1 MILVGL
7 TGGIGSGKSTVSQLL
22 SERGAIIVDADA
34 VAREL
39 QQPGTEVL
47 RLMAEAFGQEI
58 CNADGSLNRQAVA
71 DRVFGNAEALKIL
84 NGIVHPAIGK
94 EMNRRIEEQRSTNN
108 VVVLDIP
115 LLVENPREGL
125 CGVIVVDVPVDIA
138 VDRLVS
144 ARGMVKEDAEARVS
158 RQASREDR
166 RAIADKVI
174 DNSRDLEFLRQQ
186 VDEVWAWM
194 QTLPAAAPDAGKQV
208 RPEVKK

>member
-144 ARGMVKEDAEARVS
+144 ARGMAKEDAEARVS

>member
-34 VAREL
+34 VAREV
-39 QQPGTEVL
+39 QQPGSEVL

-71 DRVFGNAEALKIL
+71 DKVFENADALKTL

-125 CGVIVVDVPVDIA
+125 CGVVVVDVPVEIA

-144 ARGMVKEDAEARVS
+144 ARGMAKEDAEARVS

-166 RAIADKVI
+166 KAIADQVI

>member
-1 MILVGL
+1 
-7 TGGIGSGKSTVSQLL
+7 
-22 SERGAIIVDADA
+22 
-34 VAREL
+34 
-39 QQPGTEVL
+39 
-47 RLMAEAFGQEI
+47 
-58 CNADGSLNRQAVA
+58 VA
-71 DRVFGNAEALKIL
+71 DKDFGHAEALKTL

-144 ARGMVKEDAEARVS
+144 ARGMAKDDAEARVS

-166 RAIADKVI
+166 KAIADKVI

>member
-47 RLMAEAFGQEI
+47 RRMAEAFGQEI

-71 DRVFGNAEALKIL
+71 DKVFGNAEALKIL

>member
-1 MILVGL
+1 
-7 TGGIGSGKSTVSQLL
+7 
-22 SERGAIIVDADA
+22 
-34 VAREL
+34 
-39 QQPGTEVL
+39 
-47 RLMAEAFGQEI
+47 
-58 CNADGSLNRQAVA
+58 
-71 DRVFGNAEALKIL
+71 LKTL

-144 ARGMVKEDAEARVS
+144 ARGMAKDDAEARVS

-166 RAIADKVI
+166 KAIADKVI
-174 DNSRDLEFLRQQ
+174 DNSKDLEFLRQQ

>member
-1 MILVGL
+1 M
-7 TGGIGSGKSTVSQLL
+7 
-22 SERGAIIVDADA
+22 ADK
-34 VAREL
+34 
-39 QQPGTEVL
+39 
-47 RLMAEAFGQEI
+47 
-58 CNADGSLNRQAVA
+58 
-71 DRVFGNAEALKIL
+71 VFGNAEALKIL

-144 ARGMVKEDAEARVS
+144 ARGMAKDDAEARVS

>member
-144 ARGMVKEDAEARVS
+144 ARGMAKEDAEARVS

-208 RPEVKK
+208 RPEVEK

>member
-1 MILVGL
+1 
-7 TGGIGSGKSTVSQLL
+7 
-22 SERGAIIVDADA
+22 
-34 VAREL
+34 
-39 QQPGTEVL
+39 
-47 RLMAEAFGQEI
+47 
-58 CNADGSLNRQAVA
+58 
-71 DRVFGNAEALKIL
+71 
-84 NGIVHPAIGK
+84 
-94 EMNRRIEEQRSTNN
+94 
-108 VVVLDIP
+108 VLDIP

-144 ARGMVKEDAEARVS
+144 ARGMAKEDAEARVS

>member
-1 MILVGL
+1 
-7 TGGIGSGKSTVSQLL
+7 
-22 SERGAIIVDADA
+22 
-34 VAREL
+34 
-39 QQPGTEVL
+39 
-47 RLMAEAFGQEI
+47 
-58 CNADGSLNRQAVA
+58 
-71 DRVFGNAEALKIL
+71 LKTL

-194 QTLPAAAPDAGKQV
+194 QTLPAAAPNAGKQV

>member
-71 DRVFGNAEALKIL
+71 DKVFGNAEALKTL
-84 NGIVHPAIGK
+84 NAIVHPAIGK

-125 CGVIVVDVPVDIA
+125 CGVVVVDVPVEIA
-138 VDRLVS
+138 VERLVS
-144 ARGMVKEDAEARVS
+144 ARGMAKEDAEARMS

-194 QTLPAAAPDAGKQV
+194 QQLPAAAPDAGKQV

>member
-71 DRVFGNAEALKIL
+71 DKVFGNAEALKIL

-144 ARGMVKEDAEARVS
+144 ARGMAKEDAEARVS

>member
-7 TGGIGSGKSTVSQLL
+7 TGGIGSGKSTVSQWL

-144 ARGMVKEDAEARVS
+144 ARGMAKEDAEARVS

>member
-71 DRVFGNAEALKIL
+71 DKVFGNAEALKIL

-125 CGVIVVDVPVDIA
+125 CGIIVVDVPVDIA

-144 ARGMVKEDAEARVS
+144 ARGMAKEDAEARVS

-194 QTLPAAAPDAGKQV
+194 QQLPAAAPDAGKQV

>member
-22 SERGAIIVDADA
+22 FERGAIIVDADA

-71 DRVFGNAEALKIL
+71 DKVFGNAEALKIL

-144 ARGMVKEDAEARVS
+144 ARGMAKDDAEARVS

-166 RAIADKVI
+166 KAIADKVI

-208 RPEVKK
+208 RSEVKK

>member
-71 DRVFGNAEALKIL
+71 DKVFGNAEALKIL

-144 ARGMVKEDAEARVS
+144 ARGMAKEDAEARVS

-166 RAIADKVI
+166 KAIADKVI

-208 RPEVKK
+208 RSEVKK

>member
-47 RLMAEAFGQEI
+47 RLMMEAFGQEI
-58 CNADGSLNRQAVA
+58 CNANGSLNRQAVA
-71 DRVFGNAEALKIL
+71 DKVFGNAEALKTL
-84 NGIVHPAIGK
+84 NAIVHPAIGK

-125 CGVIVVDVPVDIA
+125 CGVVVVDVPVEIA

-144 ARGMVKEDAEARVS
+144 ARGMAKEDAEARMS

-186 VDEVWAWM
+186 VDEVWAWV
-194 QTLPAAAPDAGKQV
+194 QQLPAAAPDAGKQV

>member
-1 MILVGL
+1 
-7 TGGIGSGKSTVSQLL
+7 
-22 SERGAIIVDADA
+22 
-34 VAREL
+34 
-39 QQPGTEVL
+39 
-47 RLMAEAFGQEI
+47 
-58 CNADGSLNRQAVA
+58 
-71 DRVFGNAEALKIL
+71 
-84 NGIVHPAIGK
+84 VHPAIGK

-144 ARGMVKEDAEARVS
+144 ARGMAKDDAEARVS

-166 RAIADKVI
+166 KAIADKVI
-174 DNSRDLEFLRQQ
+174 DNSKDLEFLRQQ

>member
-71 DRVFGNAEALKIL
+71 DKVFGNAEALKIL

-144 ARGMVKEDAEARVS
+144 ARGMAKDDAEARVS

-166 RAIADKVI
+166 KAIADKVI

-208 RPEVKK
+208 RSEVKK

>member
-71 DRVFGNAEALKIL
+71 DKVFGNAEALKIL

-125 CGVIVVDVPVDIA
+125 CGIIVVDVPVDIA

-144 ARGMVKEDAEARVS
+144 ARGMAKEDAEARVS

-166 RAIADKVI
+166 KAIADKVI

-208 RPEVKK
+208 RSEVKK

>member
-71 DRVFGNAEALKIL
+71 DKVFGNAEALKIL

-125 CGVIVVDVPVDIA
+125 CGIIVVDVPVDIA
-138 VDRLVS
+138 VGRLVS
-144 ARGMVKEDAEARVS
+144 ARGMAKDDAEARVS

-166 RAIADKVI
+166 KAIADKVI

-208 RPEVKK
+208 RSEVKK

>member
-144 ARGMVKEDAEARVS
+144 ARGMAKEDAEARVS

-166 RAIADKVI
+166 RAIADQVI

>member
-22 SERGAIIVDADA
+22 FERGAIIVDADA

-71 DRVFGNAEALKIL
+71 DKVFGNAEALKIL

-125 CGVIVVDVPVDIA
+125 CGIIVVDVPVDIA

-144 ARGMVKEDAEARVS
+144 ARGMAKEDAEARVS

-208 RPEVKK
+208 RSEVKK

>member
-47 RLMAEAFGQEI
+47 RLMAEAFGQGI

-71 DRVFGNAEALKIL
+71 DKVFGNAEALKIL

-144 ARGMVKEDAEARVS
+144 ARGMAKEDAEARVS

>member
-71 DRVFGNAEALKIL
+71 DKVFGNAEALKIL

-144 ARGMVKEDAEARVS
+144 ARGMAKDDAEARVS

>member
-47 RLMAEAFGQEI
+47 RLMVEAFGQEI
-58 CNADGSLNRQAVA
+58 CSADGSLNRQAVA
-71 DRVFGNAEALKIL
+71 DKVFGNAEALKTL

-194 QTLPAAAPDAGKQV
+194 HTLPAAAPDAGKQV

>member
-1 MILVGL
+1 
-7 TGGIGSGKSTVSQLL
+7 
-22 SERGAIIVDADA
+22 
-34 VAREL
+34 
-39 QQPGTEVL
+39 
-47 RLMAEAFGQEI
+47 MAEAFGQEI

-71 DRVFGNAEALKIL
+71 DKVFGNAEALKTL

-144 ARGMVKEDAEARVS
+144 ARGMAKEDAEARVS

-166 RAIADKVI
+166 KAIADKVI

-208 RPEVKK
+208 RSEVKK

>member
-7 TGGIGSGKSTVSQLL
+7 TGGLGSGKSTVSQML
-22 SERGAIIVDADA
+22 SEHGAIIVDADA

-47 RLMAEAFGQEI
+47 RLMAEAFGDEI
-58 CNADGSLNRQAVA
+58 CNDDGSLNRQAVA
-71 DRVFGNAEALKIL
+71 DKVFGNADALKTL

-115 LLVENPREGL
+115 LLFENPREGL
-125 CGVIVVDVPVDIA
+125 CGVIVVDVPVEIA
-138 VDRLVS
+138 VNRLVS
-144 ARGMVKEDAEARVS
+144 ARGMTIADAEARVS

-166 RAIADKVI
+166 RSIADKVI
-174 DNSRDLEFLRQQ
+174 DNSKDVEFLRQQ
-186 VDEVWAWM
+186 VEEVWTWM
-194 QTLPAAAPDAGKQV
+194 QQLPAAAPDAGKQI
-208 RPEVKK
+208 RPNVKK

>member
-1 MILVGL
+1 
-7 TGGIGSGKSTVSQLL
+7 
-22 SERGAIIVDADA
+22 
-34 VAREL
+34 
-39 QQPGTEVL
+39 
-47 RLMAEAFGQEI
+47 
-58 CNADGSLNRQAVA
+58 
-71 DRVFGNAEALKIL
+71 
-84 NGIVHPAIGK
+84 VHPAIGK

-144 ARGMVKEDAEARVS
+144 ARGMAKEDAEARVS

>member
-1 MILVGL
+1 
-7 TGGIGSGKSTVSQLL
+7 
-22 SERGAIIVDADA
+22 
-34 VAREL
+34 
-39 QQPGTEVL
+39 
-47 RLMAEAFGQEI
+47 
-58 CNADGSLNRQAVA
+58 LNRQAVA

-144 ARGMVKEDAEARVS
+144 ARGMAKEDAEARVS

>member
-47 RLMAEAFGQEI
+47 RLMVEAFGQEI
-58 CNADGSLNRQAVA
+58 CSADGSLNRQAVA
-71 DRVFGNAEALKIL
+71 DKVFGNAEELKTL

-125 CGVIVVDVPVDIA
+125 CGVVVVDVPVDIA

-194 QTLPAAAPDAGKQV
+194 QTLTAAAPDAGKQV

>member
-71 DRVFGNAEALKIL
+71 DKVFGNAEALKIL

-125 CGVIVVDVPVDIA
+125 CGIIVVDVPVDIA

-144 ARGMVKEDAEARVS
+144 ARGMAKEDAEARVS

-208 RPEVKK
+208 RSEVKK

>member
-47 RLMAEAFGQEI
+47 RLMVEAFGQEI

-71 DRVFGNAEALKIL
+71 DKVFGNAEALKTL

>member
-71 DRVFGNAEALKIL
+71 DKVFGNAEALKTL
-84 NGIVHPAIGK
+84 NAIVHPAIGK

-125 CGVIVVDVPVDIA
+125 CGVVVVDVPVEIA

-144 ARGMVKEDAEARVS
+144 ARGMAKEDAEARMS

-194 QTLPAAAPDAGKQV
+194 QQLPAAAPDAGKQV